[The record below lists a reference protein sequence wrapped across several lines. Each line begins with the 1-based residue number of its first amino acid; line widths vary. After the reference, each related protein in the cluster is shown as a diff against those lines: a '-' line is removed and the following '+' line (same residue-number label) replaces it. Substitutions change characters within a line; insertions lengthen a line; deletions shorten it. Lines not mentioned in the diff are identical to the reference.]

1 MAKQWTL
8 ISQTVTDHITVPKTA
23 TNVNITRQ
31 LNNAKD
37 DWTSI
42 AKIVNKY
49 DIKNGTHN
57 SVIQRILDIKKGKI
71 KDLSEITGKK
81 DTSTSNS
88 NTETTNSNTSTDN
101 TSTDTNNGTTTV
113 VGSGGL
119 NSTVSK
125 VPITDPVEALKFA
138 KTEWNK
144 IRRTSGHTLEL
155 QVFGSNHWRVGEW
168 CKVYIPSLNEYVDM
182 YITKTDHSNDSGSEW
197 LTNITLMDYAP
208 QLSSVEEDQLQDA
221 TSNSDGTA
229 DRTNA
234 DSGDGS
240 SNPNE
245 WTQIASILQTYYEKP
260 SGGWNSIIQKIRE
273 AKVYDPDIRS
283 QITSLKKKK
292 GQELKSYVDVGHEL
306 CKVRGINY

>member
-23 TNVNITRQ
+23 TNVNITRL
-31 LNNAKD
+31 LNNAQA

-42 AKIVNKY
+42 ANIVNKY
-49 DIKNGTHN
+49 KIKNGTHN

-71 KDLSEITGKK
+71 TELSQIKTEKK
-81 DTSTSNS
+81 SPTSSSSTSD
-88 NTETTNSNTSTDN
+88 TTSTDSSGA
-101 TSTDTNNGTTTV
+101 TSTV

-125 VPITDPVEALKFA
+125 VPIKDPVEAMQFA

-208 QLSSVEEDQLQDA
+208 QLSSVEEDQLKDA

-229 DRTNA
+229 DGTNA

-260 SGGWNSIIQKIRE
+260 SGGWNTIIQKIRE

-306 CKVRGINY
+306 CKVKGINY

>member
-88 NTETTNSNTSTDN
+88 NTGTTDSNTSTD
-101 TSTDTNNGTTTV
+101 TSTSGGTV

-125 VPITDPVEALKFA
+125 VPITDPVEALEFA

-144 IRRTSGHTLEL
+144 IRRDDGR
-155 QVFGSNHWRVGEW
+155 QVE
-168 CKVYIPSLNEYVDM
+168 CKVQGSLSYKPGLWARVFLPSYFIDDYM
-182 YITKTDHSNDSGSEW
+182 YITKVSN
-197 LTNITLMDYAP
+197 
-208 QLSSVEEDQLQDA
+208 EEDGTNNWTTNLTLVDYPPSFGVPEE
-221 TSNSDGTA
+221 TDG
-229 DRTNA
+229 
-234 DSGDGS
+234 GS
-240 SNPNE
+240 
-245 WTQIASILQTYYEKP
+245 
-260 SGGWNSIIQKIRE
+260 
-273 AKVYDPDIRS
+273 
-283 QITSLKKKK
+283 
-292 GQELKSYVDVGHEL
+292 
-306 CKVRGINY
+306 

>member
-1 MAKQWTL
+1 MAKKWTL

-23 TNVNITRQ
+23 TNVNITRL
-31 LNNAKD
+31 LNNANA

-49 DIKNGTHN
+49 EIKGKGATHN

-71 KDLSEITGKK
+71 TELSQIKTGKK
-81 DTSTSNS
+81 SSTSSSSTSDTTSTDNASTDTSTS
-88 NTETTNSNTSTDN
+88 
-101 TSTDTNNGTTTV
+101 GGTV

-125 VPITDPVEALKFA
+125 VPIKDPVEAMQFA

-208 QLSSVEEDQLQDA
+208 QLSSVEEDQLKDA

-229 DRTNA
+229 DGTNA

-260 SGGWNSIIQKIRE
+260 SGGWNTIIQKIRE

-306 CKVRGINY
+306 CKVKGINY

>member
-23 TNVNITRQ
+23 TNVNITRL
-31 LNNAKD
+31 LNNANA

-42 AKIVNKY
+42 ANIINKY
-49 DIKNGTHN
+49 EIKGKGATHN
-57 SVIQRILDIKKGKI
+57 SVTQRILDIKNGKI
-71 KDLSEITGKK
+71 TELSQITGKQSSSTSSATQTPSTDNAST
-81 DTSTSNS
+81 DTSTSS
-88 NTETTNSNTSTDN
+88 
-101 TSTDTNNGTTTV
+101 GTV

-125 VPITDPVEALKFA
+125 VPIKDPVEAMQFA

-155 QVFGSNHWRVGEW
+155 QVFGSNHWKVGEW

-208 QLSSVEEDQLQDA
+208 QLSSVEEDQLKDA

-229 DRTNA
+229 TSGTNA

>member
-1 MAKQWTL
+1 MVKQWTL

-23 TNVNITRQ
+23 TNVNITRL
-31 LNNAKD
+31 LNNANA

-49 DIKNGTHN
+49 KIKGKGATHN

-71 KDLSEITGKK
+71 TELSQIKTEKK
-81 DTSTSNS
+81 SSTSS
-88 NTETTNSNTSTDN
+88 SSTSDTNTTDN
-101 TSTDTNNGTTTV
+101 SGATSTV

-125 VPITDPVEALKFA
+125 VPIKDPVEAMQFA

-144 IRRTSGHTLEL
+144 IRRTSGHTLEC
-155 QVFGSNHWRVGEW
+155 QVFGSNHWKVGEW

-182 YITKTDHSNDSGSEW
+182 YITKTDNSNDSGSEW

-208 QLSSVEEDQLQDA
+208 QLSSVEEDQLKDA
-221 TSNSDGTA
+221 TSNDGTA
-229 DRTNA
+229 TDGTNA

-260 SGGWNSIIQKIRE
+260 NGGWNSIIQSIRD
-273 AKVYDPDIRS
+273 AKKYDPDIRS
-283 QITSLKKKK
+283 QITPLKKKK
-292 GQELKSYVDVGHEL
+292 GQEMKSYVDVGHEL
-306 CKVRGINY
+306 CNVRGINY

>member
-23 TNVNITRQ
+23 TNVNITRL
-31 LNNAKD
+31 LNNANT

-49 DIKNGTHN
+49 KIKGKGATHN

-71 KDLSEITGKK
+71 TELSQIKTEKK
-81 DTSTSNS
+81 SSTPSSSISDTTTTENSGATSTI
-88 NTETTNSNTSTDN
+88 
-101 TSTDTNNGTTTV
+101 
-113 VGSGGL
+113 VGGGGL

-125 VPITDPVEALKFA
+125 VPIKDPVEALEFA

-144 IRRTSGHTLEL
+144 IRRTSGHTLEC

-182 YITKTDHSNDSGSEW
+182 YITKTDNSNDSGSEW
-197 LTNITLMDYAP
+197 LTNLTLMDYAP
-208 QLSSVEEDQLQDA
+208 QLSSVEEDQLKDA
-221 TSNSDGTA
+221 TSNGDGTA
-229 DRTNA
+229 DGTNA
-234 DSGDGS
+234 NSNDGS

-260 SGGWNSIIQKIRE
+260 SGGWNSIIQKIRG

-283 QITSLKKKK
+283 QITSLNKKK

-306 CKVRGINY
+306 CKVRGIDY

>member
-23 TNVNITRQ
+23 TNVNITRL
-31 LNNAKD
+31 LNNANA

-49 DIKNGTHN
+49 EIKGKGATHN
-57 SVIQRILDIKKGKI
+57 SVTQRILDIKNGKI
-71 KDLSEITGKK
+71 TELSQITGKQSSSTSSATQTSSTDNAST
-81 DTSTSNS
+81 DTSTS
-88 NTETTNSNTSTDN
+88 
-101 TSTDTNNGTTTV
+101 GGTV

-125 VPITDPVEALKFA
+125 VPIKDPVEAMNFA

-144 IRRTSGHTLEL
+144 IRRTSGHTLEC

-197 LTNITLMDYAP
+197 LTNLTLMDYAP
-208 QLSSVEEDQLQDA
+208 QLSSVEEDQLKDA
-221 TSNSDGTA
+221 TTSNGDGTA
-229 DRTNA
+229 DGTNA
-234 DSGDGS
+234 NGGDGS

-283 QITSLKKKK
+283 QITSLTKKK

-306 CKVRGINY
+306 CKVKGIDY

>member
-23 TNVNITRQ
+23 TNVNITRL
-31 LNNAKD
+31 LNNANA

-49 DIKNGTHN
+49 EIKGKGATHN

-71 KDLSEITGKK
+71 TELSQIKTGKQES
-81 DTSTSNS
+81 STSS
-88 NTETTNSNTSTDN
+88 SSTSDTTTTDN
-101 TSTDTNNGTTTV
+101 SGATSTV

-125 VPITDPVEALKFA
+125 VPIKDPVEAMQFA

-197 LTNITLMDYAP
+197 LTNLTLMDYAP
-208 QLSSVEEDQLQDA
+208 QLSSVEEDQLKDA
-221 TSNSDGTA
+221 TTSNDGTA
-229 DRTNA
+229 TSGTNA

-240 SNPNE
+240 GNPNE

>member
-23 TNVNITRQ
+23 TNVNITRL
-31 LNNAKD
+31 LNNAQA
-37 DWTSI
+37 DWTAI
-42 AKIVNKY
+42 ANIVTKY
-49 DIKNGTHN
+49 EIKNGTHN
-57 SVIQRILDIKKGKI
+57 SVIQRILDIKNGNI
-71 KDLSEITGKK
+71 TELSQITGKQSSSTSSATQTSSTDNAST
-81 DTSTSNS
+81 DTSTS
-88 NTETTNSNTSTDN
+88 
-101 TSTDTNNGTTTV
+101 GGTV

-125 VPITDPVEALKFA
+125 VPIIDPVEAMNFA

-155 QVFGSNHWRVGEW
+155 QVFGSNHWKVGEW

-182 YITKTDHSNDSGSEW
+182 YITKTDNSNDSGSEW
-197 LTNITLMDYAP
+197 LTNLTLMDYAP
-208 QLSSVEEDQLQDA
+208 SLSSVDESELKDA
-221 TSNSDGTA
+221 TSSASDGTI
-229 DRTNA
+229 DGSES
-234 DSGDGS
+234 SGDGS

-245 WTQIASILQTYYEKP
+245 WTQIASILQTYYDKP
-260 SGGWNSIIQKIRE
+260 SGGWNSIIQKVRE
-273 AKVYDPDIRS
+273 AKTYDPDIRS
-283 QITSLKKKK
+283 LITPLKKKK

>member
-23 TNVNITRQ
+23 TNVNITRL
-31 LNNAKD
+31 LNNANA

-42 AKIVNKY
+42 ANIVNKY
-49 DIKNGTHN
+49 EIKGKGATHN

-71 KDLSEITGKK
+71 TELSQIKTGKQES
-81 DTSTSNS
+81 STSS
-88 NTETTNSNTSTDN
+88 SSTSDTTPTDN
-101 TSTDTNNGTTTV
+101 SGATSTV

-125 VPITDPVEALKFA
+125 VPIKDPVEAMQFA

-197 LTNITLMDYAP
+197 LTNLTLMDYAP

-221 TSNSDGTA
+221 TTSNDGTA
-229 DRTNA
+229 DGTNA

>member
-1 MAKQWTL
+1 MAKKWTL

-31 LNNAKD
+31 LNNAQA

-42 AKIVNKY
+42 ADIVTKY
-49 DIKNGTHN
+49 EIKNGTHN
-57 SVIQRILDIKKGKI
+57 SVIQRILDIKNGKI
-71 KDLSEITGKK
+71 TELSQITGKQSSSTSSATQTSSTDNAST
-81 DTSTSNS
+81 DTSTNS
-88 NTETTNSNTSTDN
+88 
-101 TSTDTNNGTTTV
+101 GTV
-113 VGSGGL
+113 VGGGGL

-125 VPITDPVEALKFA
+125 VPITDPVEAMNFA

-144 IRRTSGHTLEL
+144 IRRTSGHTLEC
-155 QVFGSNHWRVGEW
+155 QVFGSNYWKVGEW

-197 LTNITLMDYAP
+197 LVNITLMDYAP
-208 QLSSVEEDQLQDA
+208 SLSSVDESELKDA
-221 TSNSDGTA
+221 TSTDGTT
-229 DRTNA
+229 D
-234 DSGDGS
+234 DGAEASDDGSS

-245 WTQIASILQTYYEKP
+245 WTQIASILQTYYDKP

-283 QITSLKKKK
+283 QITPLKKKK

>member
-8 ISQTVTDHITVPKTA
+8 ISQTVTDHIKVPKTA

-57 SVIQRILDIKKGKI
+57 SVIKRILDIKK
-71 KDLSEITGKK
+71 
-81 DTSTSNS
+81 
-88 NTETTNSNTSTDN
+88 
-101 TSTDTNNGTTTV
+101 
-113 VGSGGL
+113 GSGGL

-125 VPITDPVEALKFA
+125 VPIKDPVEAMQFA

-208 QLSSVEEDQLQDA
+208 QLSSVEEDQLKDA

-229 DRTNA
+229 TSGTNA